1 MAGKAK
7 RKTLSMKEEEY
18 NLKYGGLPDTQEDL
32 LAYAKEKYPFTQ
44 KQFDKAMSIIDENS
58 WRRVEFTL
66 YLVPTPTPRPRYD
79 GNHFYVKGA
88 ALNKKLIKRYIDRH
102 ILYTR
107 CEISMEAYLPT
118 PTSVM
123 NHAEIY
129 LSEGK
134 LIVPVGSCDVDNL
147 MKTYLDMIQGHL
159 LLNDNIV
166 TMGHLEKFYSLKPRL
181 HITIRYQ
188 VQFDSHYN
196 EKRITGSK
204 AYIDEFETK
213 EDIDE

>member
-1 MAGKAK
+1 MAKGK

-18 NLKYGGLPDTQEDL
+18 NLKYGALPKTQEEL
-32 LAYAKEKYPFTQ
+32 LQYAQEKYPFSQ
-44 KQFDKAMSIIDENS
+44 DQFDKAMDMVEDNP

-88 ALNKKLIKRYIDRH
+88 AQNKKLIKQYIERH
-102 ILYTR
+102 ILFTR
-107 CEISMEAYLPT
+107 CEITIEAYLPT

-129 LSEGK
+129 LCEGK

-166 TMGHLEKFYSLKPRL
+166 TMGHLEKYYSLKPRL
-181 HITIRYQ
+181 HIIIRYQ
-188 VQFDSHYN
+188 EKFDSKYN
-196 EKRITGSK
+196 QKKITRSR
-204 AYIDEFETK
+204 AYQEEFNS
-213 EDIDE
+213 